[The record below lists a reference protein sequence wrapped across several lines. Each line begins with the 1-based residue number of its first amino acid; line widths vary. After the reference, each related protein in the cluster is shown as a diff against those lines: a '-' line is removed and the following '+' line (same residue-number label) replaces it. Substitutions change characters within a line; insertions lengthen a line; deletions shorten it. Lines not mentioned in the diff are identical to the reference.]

1 MNQVA
6 APASKPRPM
15 LEVVDVHRAFGG
27 VKAVTGASFA
37 VSRGRIT
44 GLIGPN
50 GAGKSTVCG
59 IIAGAIQPD
68 RGQVLLDGRDI
79 AGEPAYKVSRAGV
92 VRTFQLSSEFAKLTV
107 LENLLAAAP
116 KQRGES
122 VVGMLIGPRYWK
134 SQERRN
140 VQKARELLHRVGL
153 LGKQD
158 ELAGKL
164 SGGQKRLV
172 EITRAL
178 MAEPRMLLLDE
189 PMAGIHPNLAHSVA
203 DYLASLAADG
213 LTMLMI
219 EHELGLVERLCDN
232 VVVMA
237 QGRVISEGKMSD
249 VRLEREVMDAY
260 LIG

>member
-1 MNQVA
+1 MNQTVEIA
-6 APASKPRPM
+6 TRPKPL

-27 VKAVTGASFA
+27 VKAVDGAQFE

-50 GAGKSTVCG
+50 GAGKSTMCG

-68 RGQVLLDGRDI
+68 RGQVLFDGRDI
-79 AGEPAYKVSRAGV
+79 ASQPAYKVSRAGV

-107 LENLLAAAP
+107 LENLLTAVP
-116 KQRGES
+116 GQRGES
-122 VVGMLIGPRYWK
+122 VVGMLLGPSYWK
-134 SQERRN
+134 AQERRN
-140 VQKARELLHRVGL
+140 VNKARELLHRVGL
-153 LGKQD
+153 LAKED
-158 ELAGKL
+158 EPAGKL

-189 PMAGIHPNLAHSVA
+189 PMAGIHPNLAHSIA
-203 DYLASLAADG
+203 DYLASLAEDG

-232 VVVMA
+232 VIVMA
-237 QGRVISEGKMSD
+237 QGRVISQGTMSD
-249 VRLEREVMDAY
+249 VRLQREVLDAY
-260 LIG
+260 LVG